1 MKKKRRG
8 FTLVEL
14 LTTIFLVSIA
24 IGISGAFINNIISK
38 SNAQKEEIALNNIKR
53 TASTYVEEYPDD
65 IIWNTENDIS
75 YSCIAV
81 NLLAEKGYF
90 NIKDFFILLK
100 TRSPSCPDIDK
111 TSVIITI
118 INIFAPGST
127 I

>member
-1 MKKKRRG
+1 MKNNRG

-38 SNAQKEEIALNNIKR
+38 SNAQKEEMALNNIKR

-90 NIKDFFILLK
+90 NIKDLGNRKVSSYIIVKKNNGLKDNIIKSFF
-100 TRSPSCPDIDK
+100 T
-111 TSVIITI
+111 
-118 INIFAPGST
+118 
-127 I
+127 